1 MKATPQTMG
10 PLPHR
15 LASSSGELFLT
26 QYVGIYMAK
35 LTKWTGYLLTVQA
48 VTAGAVTLCVR
59 NYALE
64 TTSNV
69 PYGMHTHNL
78 NDLDCGHKP
87 RLPLLPLLP
96 LVTNAFVLRCA
107 SRAACI
113 YFPSVRQS
121 QFAVCHKIWPY
132 RRDALAANLPK
143 K

>member
-1 MKATPQTMG
+1 MRLFMLKGQKTAVFGAKLIVNGVRKFWMYFYMKATPRTMG

-35 LTKWTGYLLTVQA
+35 LTKWTGYLLNVQA
-48 VTAGAVTLCVR
+48 VTTGAVTLCVR
-59 NYALE
+59 NCALE

-96 LVTNAFVLRCA
+96 LVCM
-107 SRAACI
+107 
-113 YFPSVRQS
+113 
-121 QFAVCHKIWPY
+121 
-132 RRDALAANLPK
+132 
-143 K
+143 